1 MLFLYHFFTRE
12 ILFMN
17 GIDLHDNLKV
27 LQDLKFLI
35 YDLSN
40 HRIDFHNFDI
50 LTLDLPTKQIDL
62 AGTYQIQKKDHTIE
76 EIAWSIINDNQL

>member
-1 MLFLYHFFTRE
+1 
-12 ILFMN
+12 MN
-17 GIDLHDNLKV
+17 GMDIHDNLKV

-35 YDLSN
+35 YDFSN

-50 LTLDLPTKQIDL
+50 LTLELPSKQIDL
-62 AGTYQIQKKDHTIE
+62 AGTYHTQKNDHTIE